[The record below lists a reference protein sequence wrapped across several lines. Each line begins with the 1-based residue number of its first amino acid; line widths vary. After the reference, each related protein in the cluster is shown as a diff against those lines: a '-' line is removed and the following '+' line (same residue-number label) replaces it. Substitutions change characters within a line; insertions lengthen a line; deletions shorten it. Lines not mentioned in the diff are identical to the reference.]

1 MARKHNILH
10 RLPVVWLLLLM
21 AAASAVAQNVVR
33 QGETSQ
39 LRVEQMPGDTY
50 TWDLYRDSTVNF
62 AVAPGDCPPTDAY
75 FPNGNTGA
83 TVDVTW
89 LEPGIYFFRVLAVD
103 AAGCT
108 NNLEVG
114 RMQVLEALPTAT
126 PSLDPNEIC
135 VKDPSVLTI
144 TLTGTPLWGFTLE
157 ATDEDGTN
165 VKDYTDIDNAQNPVE
180 IMVSPP
186 KTTVYRVTK
195 VWDKW
200 GTQLSPSETVT
211 LTVHPLPDLS
221 PIYLKE

>member
-1 MARKHNILH
+1 
-10 RLPVVWLLLLM
+10 M

-126 PSLDPNEIC
+126 PSLDPDEILC
-135 VKDPSVLTI
+135 ERPV
-144 TLTGTPLWGFTLE
+144 GT
-157 ATDEDGTN
+157 
-165 VKDYTDIDNAQNPVE
+165 DNYPDRNALVGLHAR
-180 IMVSPP
+180 S
-186 KTTVYRVTK
+186 YRRGWHK
-195 VWDKW
+195 CER
-200 GTQLSPSETVT
+200 L
-211 LTVHPLPDLS
+211 
-221 PIYLKE
+221 YRY